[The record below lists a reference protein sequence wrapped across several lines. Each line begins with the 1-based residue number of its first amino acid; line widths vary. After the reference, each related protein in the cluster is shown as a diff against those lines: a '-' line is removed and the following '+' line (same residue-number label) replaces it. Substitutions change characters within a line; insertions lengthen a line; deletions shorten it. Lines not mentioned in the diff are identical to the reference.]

1 MIDDP
6 NTPDSGSGLDVGLN
20 RPVKFKNGIKKK
32 QYNWKIPW
40 YNTLN
45 YFIFP
50 IVYWIYLAFT
60 YLRKY

>member
-32 QYNWKIPW
+32 QFLSDEVHWNTG
-40 YNTLN
+40 TLN
-45 YFIFP
+45 CLCIFYKYFP
-50 IVYWIYLAFT
+50 L
-60 YLRKY
+60 

>member
-32 QYNWKIPW
+32 QFLSDEVHWNTG
-40 YNTLN
+40 TLN
-45 YFIFP
+45 CLCIFYDCFP
-50 IVYWIYLAFT
+50 L
-60 YLRKY
+60 